1 MDEFIITL
9 EFNWHKNSSFVSINK
24 ILPYDMHLKI
34 YYEKEKM
41 TLKREETI
49 YYQWMNLLLHLNLI
63 GTNNSS
69 FVPIKNILPYKKRT
83 KLTLKSEGII
93 ING

>member
-49 YYQWMNLLLHLNLI
+49 
-63 GTNNSS
+63 
-69 FVPIKNILPYKKRT
+69 
-83 KLTLKSEGII
+83 